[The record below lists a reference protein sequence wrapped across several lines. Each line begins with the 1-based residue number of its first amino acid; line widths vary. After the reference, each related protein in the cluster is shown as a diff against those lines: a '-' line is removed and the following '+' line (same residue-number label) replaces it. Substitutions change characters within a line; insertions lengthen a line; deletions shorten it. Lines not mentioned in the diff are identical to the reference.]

1 MYIRTCT
8 DRLVLVALSAQPPGV
23 NELCVC
29 VCVYLTPSRGAS
41 KTGGTSKTLSS
52 TRSPLPHAAPKT
64 PYGRRPRME
73 EVCVWRKAPWWTAIF
88 CHYGTADTGGRTICM
103 GILIVNG

>member
-29 VCVYLTPSRGAS
+29 VSQDRT
-41 KTGGTSKTLSS
+41 TGDCNSYRKGDLSVQS
-52 TRSPLPHAAPKT
+52 
-64 PYGRRPRME
+64 
-73 EVCVWRKAPWWTAIF
+73 F
-88 CHYGTADTGGRTICM
+88 
-103 GILIVNG
+103 GIYSLYFNENEDGIDYE